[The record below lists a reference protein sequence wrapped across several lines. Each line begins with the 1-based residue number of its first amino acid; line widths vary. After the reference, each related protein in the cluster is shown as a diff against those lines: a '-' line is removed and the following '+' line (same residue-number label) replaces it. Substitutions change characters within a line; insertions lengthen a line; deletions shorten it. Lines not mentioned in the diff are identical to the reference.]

1 MQYYRYYAAIKKGV
15 EPEHVLVKTAPDTE
29 FDYINFARDVYLK
42 AEDYNEA
49 FNDKAFYFLSEI
61 KIKDYVSIGAIVD
74 DGIDVL
80 KTIKKF
86 SEKIGIKLPPDGELD
101 EVTFDRIS
109 RMILNGSRA
118 GYTENRE
125 YILDI
130 FDLGPLR
137 RDYFGVYRESVF
149 SECDKDEIYKNAS
162 KLLSSHLL
170 TEELDRIYVPK
181 KNRSVNGFPVHYLIC
196 TDDYDEKIGVT
207 QALLP
212 ALYANN
218 RTRSKRYSKIDIGTS
233 RDMLVYAES
242 LLKSSFGGTV
252 IFDYEDSD
260 DDESDITSFV
270 VDAIEGVCEL
280 MCKYGDRVQIM
291 LCLPR
296 ECSKVKDLFF
306 ANLGALRFIEINETL
321 SYGETAKEYLRRLAS
336 DAKIRPDKKLYARI
350 KEDKGYVAPELK
362 KMFNEWYSEKI
373 RTSVYPQYK
382 DVATA
387 KNVQRTK
394 APEGNAYDKLHNMI
408 GLAEA
413 KKVIDQALDY
423 YKAQKLFSKKGVVTD
438 RPAMHM
444 VFTGNPGTA
453 KTTTARLFARIMKDN
468 GLLSKGH
475 LIEVGRGDLVGKYV
489 GWTAPTV
496 QKKFKEAEGGVL
508 FVDEAYSL
516 VDDRSGSYGDEAIN
530 TIVQEM
536 ENHREDMAV
545 IFAGYP
551 EKMEEF
557 INKNPGLRSRIAFY
571 VPFEDYDTDS
581 LCQIASMIAK
591 QKGLSFSDPAL
602 EKLAVIFDRVK
613 SQEDFGNGRYARNI
627 VEKARMAQASRL
639 VKMDYESVT
648 EKDLTTLCPED
659 IEMPTEVK
667 QIRKFGFC
675 A

>member
-1 MQYYRYYAAIKKGV
+1 MQYYRYYATVKKNVKPGTVFIKTETDK
-15 EPEHVLVKTAPDTE
+15 DT
-29 FDYINFARDVYLK
+29 DSRDFSRDIYLK
-42 AEDYNEA
+42 AEDFNEA
-49 FNDKAFYFLSEI
+49 LNSEAYYFVEDFDN
-61 KIKDYVSIGAIVD
+61 KDYVSIGAIVKD
-74 DGIDVL
+74 SKDVL
-80 KTIKKF
+80 KTIKRF
-86 SEKIGIKLPPDGELD
+86 SESIGIKLPPDGELT
-101 EVTFDRIS
+101 EVTFGRIS
-109 RMILNGSRA
+109 RMINSGSRS
-118 GYTENRE
+118 GYTIHRD
-125 YILDI
+125 YILDM
-130 FDLGPLR
+130 FDIGSLR
-137 RDYFGVYRESVF
+137 GSYFESYNEAIF
-149 SECDKDEIYKNAS
+149 SECDKDRIYKGAS
-162 KLLSSHLL
+162 RLLSSRLL
-170 TEELDRIYVPK
+170 TEELDRIYIPK
-181 KNRSVNGFPVHYLIC
+181 KNRSVSGFPVHYLIC
-196 TDDYDEKIGVT
+196 TDDFDEKMEAIN
-207 QALLP
+207 ALLP

-218 RTRSKRYSKIDIGTS
+218 RICSKRHSHIEIRNSKSVLEYLDA
-233 RDMLVYAES
+233 LF
-242 LLKSSFGGTV
+242 KSSFGGTV
-252 IFDYEDSD
+252 IVDYESSD
-260 DDESDITSFV
+260 EDESDVTSFV
-270 VDAIEGVCEL
+270 VDVIEGACEL
-280 MCKYGDRVQIM
+280 MCRYGDRVQIM

-306 ANLGALRFIEINETL
+306 ANLEALRFIEINESL
-321 SYGETAKEYLRRLAS
+321 ASGETAKEYLRRLAS
-336 DAKIRPDKKLYARI
+336 DAKIRPDKKLYA
-350 KEDKGYVAPELK
+350 KLVEDKGYIATELK
-362 KMFNEWYSEKI
+362 KMFNEWYTDKM

-387 KNVQRTK
+387 KNIQRTK
-394 APEGNAYDKLHNMI
+394 APEGNAYNKLNDMI
-408 GLAEA
+408 GLADA
-413 KKVIDQALDY
+413 KKVINQALDY

-508 FVDEAYSL
+508 FIDEAYSL
-516 VDDRSGSYGDEAIN
+516 VDDRNGSYGDEAIN

-536 ENHREDMAV
+536 ENHREDMVV

-551 EKMEEF
+551 DKMDEF

-602 EKLAVIFDRVK
+602 EKLAAIFDRVK

-627 VEKARMAQASRL
+627 VEKARMAQASRI

-648 EKDLTTLCPED
+648 DKDLMTLCPED

-667 QIRKFGFC
+667 QIKRFGFC